1 MTVSSSTS
9 KNGQVVLITGASQ
22 GIGAAIAERFASRV
36 PGVKLALVASNAE
49 NLAAVAARCRA
60 IGAQAEVFPADLN
73 DNAQVERM
81 AAGVLKKYGHVD
93 VLINN
98 AGRWR
103 GGAAHEMSVSDFAQ
117 VLQDNL
123 VNMFAV
129 TRAFLPGM
137 LEQGRGDIF
146 LMSSTSGLV
155 GLANNAAYCAAKHG
169 VAGFAKAL
177 RAEVASRG
185 IRVCCVYPGGTES
198 PSWEGSGVNVE
209 TLMSASDVAD
219 VFVDA
224 CQLSRRSMIEDIV
237 LRPLAPV

>member
-1 MTVSSSTS
+1 VT
-9 KNGQVVLITGASQ
+9 NAPLRNPVVVVTGASQ

-36 PGVKLALVASNAE
+36 PQVQLALVATNTE
-49 NLAAVAARCRA
+49 RLAVVAQKCKAL
-60 IGAQAEVFPADLN
+60 GAQAEIYPTDLN

-81 AAGVLKKYGHVD
+81 AAGLHKKFGHID

-123 VNMFAV
+123 INMFAV
-129 TRAFLPGM
+129 TRAFLPPM
-137 LEQGRGDIF
+137 LAQGRGDIF

-169 VAGFAKAL
+169 VAGFSKAL
-177 RAEVASRG
+177 RAEVAGQG

-209 TLMSASDVAD
+209 TLMSAEDVAD

-224 CQLSRRSMIEDIV
+224 FQRSRRTVLEDIV
-237 LRPLAPV
+237 LRPLAAM

>member
-1 MTVSSSTS
+1 MT
-9 KNGQVVLITGASQ
+9 NALHPVVVVTGASQ
-22 GIGAAIAERFASRV
+22 GIGAAIAERFANRV
-36 PGVKLALVASNAE
+36 PGVRLALVATNAE
-49 NLAAVAARCRA
+49 RLSGVAQKCRG
-60 IGAQAEVFPADLN
+60 IGAQAEVFATDLN

-81 AAGVLKKYGHVD
+81 VAEVHKKFGHVN

-103 GGAAHEMSVSDFAQ
+103 GGAVHEMSVSDFAQ

-123 VNMFAV
+123 INMFAV
-129 TRAFLPGM
+129 TRAFLPPM
-137 LEQGRGDIF
+137 LERGNGDIF

-169 VAGFAKAL
+169 VAGFSKAL
-177 RAEVASRG
+177 RAEVAGRG

-209 TLMSASDVAD
+209 TLMSAQDVAD

-224 CQLSRRSMIEDIV
+224 FQRSRRTVLEDIV
-237 LRPLAPV
+237 LRPLALM

>member
-1 MTVSSSTS
+1 MTNALHQS
-9 KNGQVVLITGASQ
+9 NPVVVVTGASQ

-36 PGVKLALVASNAE
+36 SGVQLALVATNTERLSS
-49 NLAAVAARCRA
+49 VAQKCRT
-60 IGAQAEVFPADLN
+60 IGAQAEIFPTDLN
-73 DNAQVERM
+73 DNAQVERL
-81 AAGVLKKYGHVD
+81 AAEVHKKFGHVD

-123 VNMFAV
+123 INMFAA
-129 TRAFLPGM
+129 TRAFLPPM
-137 LEQGRGDIF
+137 LERGAGDVF

-169 VAGFAKAL
+169 VAGFSKAL
-177 RAEVASRG
+177 RAEVAGRG

-198 PSWEGSGVNVE
+198 PSWEGSGVDVK
-209 TLMSASDVAD
+209 TLMSAEDVAD

-224 CQLSRRSMIEDIV
+224 YQRSRRTVLEDII
-237 LRPLAPV
+237 LRPLAAL

>member
-1 MTVSSSTS
+1 M
-9 KNGQVVLITGASQ
+9 VVTGASQ

-36 PGVKLALVASNAE
+36 PGVRLALVATNTARLTLVAE
-49 NLAAVAARCRA
+49 KCRS
-60 IGAQAEVFPADLN
+60 IGAQAEILPADLN
-73 DNAQVERM
+73 DNDQVERM
-81 AAGVLKKYGHVD
+81 AAEVLKKFRGVD
-93 VLINN
+93 VLVNN

-103 GGAAHEMSVSDFAQ
+103 GGAAHEMSVSDFTQ

-123 VNMFAV
+123 INMFAV
-129 TRAFLPGM
+129 TREFLPSM
-137 LEQGRGDIF
+137 LKKGSGDIF

-169 VAGFAKAL
+169 VAGFSKAL
-177 RAEVASRG
+177 RAEVAGQG

-209 TLMSASDVAD
+209 TLMSAEDVAD

-224 CQLSRRSMIEDIV
+224 FQRSRRTVLEDIV
-237 LRPLAPV
+237 LRPLAAM